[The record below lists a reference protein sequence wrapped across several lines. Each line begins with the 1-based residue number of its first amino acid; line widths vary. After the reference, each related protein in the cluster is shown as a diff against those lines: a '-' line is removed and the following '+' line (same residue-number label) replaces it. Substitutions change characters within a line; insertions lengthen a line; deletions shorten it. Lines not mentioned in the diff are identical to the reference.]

1 MNRPVIKLQT
11 VNKTYPMGDT
21 TIKALR
27 DVTLTVHEAE
37 MVALVGPSG
46 SGKSTLLNICGMLD
60 QADSGEVSILQRD
73 VAVMNARQRT
83 LFRRDSLG
91 FIFQSFNLIPVM
103 SAYENVEYPLLL
115 NRLPARQCHRQV
127 QEILQRV
134 GLEGMEHKLPD
145 KLSGGQRQRVAV
157 ARALVKSPS
166 LVIADEPTASL
177 DTETAASIVE
187 MMKSLARETGT
198 SFLIATHD
206 ARMADHCERNIELRD
221 GRIV

>member
-1 MNRPVIKLQT
+1 MTAEVIKLSN
-11 VNKTYPMGDT
+11 VGKCYRMGDNR
-21 TIKALR
+21 INALSS
-27 DVTLTVHEAE
+27 VSVSILAGE

-60 QADSGEVSILQRD
+60 KADNGAVSILERN
-73 VAVMNARQRT
+73 VTAMNAKQRT
-83 LFRRDSLG
+83 LFRRHSLG

-103 SAYENVEYPLLL
+103 SVYENIEYPLLL
-115 NRLPARQCHRQV
+115 NKVPARQCKQQV
-127 QEILQRV
+127 MEILERV
-134 GLEGMEHKLPD
+134 GLQDMAVKLPD

-177 DTETAASIVE
+177 DSETAAGIVE
-187 MMKSLARETGT
+187 MMKSLSRETDA

-206 ARMADHCERNIELRD
+206 DRMADHCERRIELRD

>member
-1 MNRPVIKLQT
+1 MNKEVIKLSGIG
-11 VNKTYPMGDT
+11 KSYRMGGSQ
-21 TIKALR
+21 IAALR
-27 DVTLTVHEAE
+27 DVSISVLAGE

-60 QADSGEVSILQRD
+60 EADGGEVSILNRD
-73 VAVMNARQRT
+73 VRAMSPKQRT
-83 LFRRDSLG
+83 YFRRQSLG

-103 SAYENVEYPLLL
+103 SVYENVEYPLLL
-115 NRLPARQCHRQV
+115 NNVPSRQSKQQV
-127 QEILQRV
+127 MEILERV
-134 GLEGMEHKLPD
+134 GWQEMAKKLPD

-177 DTETAASIVE
+177 DTETASSIVE
-187 MMKSLARETGT
+187 MMKSLARETCS

-206 ARMADHCERNIELRD
+206 ARMADHCERCIELRD

>member
-1 MNRPVIKLQT
+1 MEVINLNSVSKSYL
-11 VNKTYPMGDT
+11 MGDNRVD
-21 TIKALR
+21 ALR
-27 DVTLTVHEAE
+27 DVSLTVRKGE

-60 QADSGEVSILQRD
+60 QVDNGEVSILQRNVD
-73 VAVMNARQRT
+73 DMTTRQRT

-103 SAYENVEYPLLL
+103 SVYENVEYPLLL
-115 NRLPARQCHRQV
+115 NKLPARQCRQKV
-127 QEILQRV
+127 MDILQRV
-134 GLEGMEHKLPD
+134 GLKEMSGKLPD

-177 DTETAASIVE
+177 DSVTADGIVE
-187 MMKSLARETGT
+187 MMKTLTRETYT

-206 ARMADHCERNIELRD
+206 TRMADHCERRIELRD
-221 GRIV
+221 GRIVC